1 MPDLKLACGI
11 ALLLLFGACSGTSGD
26 RPDDDNAVNVYNWAD
41 YVAPGVVEQFESETG
56 IKVNYDTYASSATID
71 VKLLTGNSGYD
82 VIIHSNLLASRLIEV
97 GVYQEIDEEQLPN
110 LDNLD
115 PEIMRQLDIYEAVR
129 GYNTPYHWGTTGFTW
144 NVEMVRERL
153 PDQPMDTAAILFDP
167 DIISKLADC
176 GVSFFDETS
185 SLLPVALAYLGL
197 DPNAV
202 DKESLTAVQHLL
214 LEVRPY
220 VRYFSNDKYLS
231 DIPNEELCV
240 AMAWSGDYANA
251 LQRSKEA
258 GIDIN
263 LAYSVPKEGAGLWV
277 DGIYIPADAPHVEN
291 AHVFMNFL
299 MREDI
304 AFRNADYSNYATPN
318 AAAMAL
324 LNEESRNNPAI
335 YPDEETW
342 RRTFR
347 VDPHGPMDERARTR
361 VLSRV
366 KSGL

>member
-1 MPDLKLACGI
+1 VTKLIRIFASATLFFIAACG
-11 ALLLLFGACSGTSGD
+11 GD
-26 RPDDDNAVNVYNWAD
+26 SNSSSNGENVVNIYNWAD
-41 YVAPGVVEQFESETG
+41 YIAPGVVEQFESETG
-56 IKVNYDTYASSATID
+56 IKVNYDTYASSSMID

-82 VIIHSNLLASRLIEV
+82 VIIHSNLLASRLIDV
-97 GVYQEIDEEQLPN
+97 GVYQKIDPEQLPN
-110 LDNLD
+110 LKNLD
-115 PEIMRQLDIYEAVR
+115 AETMHQLDVYESVR

-167 DIISKLADC
+167 DIVSKLADC
-176 GVSFFDETS
+176 GVSFFDETT
-185 SLLPVALAYLGL
+185 SLLPIAFAYLGL

-202 DKESLTAVQHLL
+202 DEESLSAVQEML

-231 DIPNEELCV
+231 DIPNKELCV

-258 GIDIN
+258 GIEIE
-263 LAYSVPKEGAGLWV
+263 LAYSVPKEGGGLWI
-277 DGIYIPADAPHVEN
+277 DGIFIPTDASHVKN
-291 AHVFMNFL
+291 AHIFMNFL

-304 AFRNADYSNYATPN
+304 AFENADYSNYATPN
-318 AAAMAL
+318 AAAIAL
-324 LNEESRNNPAI
+324 LSEESRNNPAI

-347 VDPHGPMDERARTR
+347 VDPLGPMEERARTR
-361 VLSRV
+361 VLARV

>member
-1 MPDLKLACGI
+1 VTKLIQIIASATLFVVAACG
-11 ALLLLFGACSGTSGD
+11 GD
-26 RPDDDNAVNVYNWAD
+26 SNSATNGENVVNVYNWAD
-41 YVAPGVVEQFESETG
+41 AVAPGVIEQFESETG
-56 IKVNYDTYASSATID
+56 IKVNYDTYASSSMID

-82 VIIHSNLLASRLIEV
+82 VIIHSNLLASRLIDV
-97 GVYQEIDEEQLPN
+97 GVYQKIDPEQLPKLKN
-110 LDNLD
+110 LDA
-115 PEIMRQLDIYEAVR
+115 ETMHQLDVYESVR

-167 DIISKLADC
+167 DIVSKLADC
-176 GVSFFDETS
+176 GVSFFDETT
-185 SLLPVALAYLGL
+185 SLLPIAFAYLGL
-197 DPNAV
+197 DPNAI
-202 DKESLTAVQHLL
+202 DEESLAAVQEML

-231 DIPNEELCV
+231 DIPNKELCV

-258 GIDIN
+258 GIEIE
-263 LAYSVPKEGAGLWV
+263 LAYSVPKEGGGLWI
-277 DGIYIPADAPHVEN
+277 DGIFIPTDASHVKN
-291 AHVFMNFL
+291 AHIFMNFL

-304 AFRNADYSNYATPN
+304 AFENANYSNYATPN

-324 LNEESRNNPAI
+324 LSEETRNNPAI

-347 VDPHGPMDERARTR
+347 VDPLGPMEERARTR
-361 VLSRV
+361 VLARV

>member
-1 MPDLKLACGI
+1 VTKLIRIFASATLFLVAACG
-11 ALLLLFGACSGTSGD
+11 GD
-26 RPDDDNAVNVYNWAD
+26 SNNATGSENLVNVYNWAD
-41 YVAPGVVEQFESETG
+41 YIAPGVVEQFESETG
-56 IKVNYDTYASSATID
+56 IKVNYDTYATTAMID

-82 VIIHSNLLASRLIEV
+82 VIIHSNLLASRLIDV
-97 GVYQEIDEEQLPN
+97 GVYQKIDPEQLPN
-110 LDNLD
+110 LENLD
-115 PEIMRQLDIYEAVR
+115 AETMRQLDVYESVR

-167 DIISKLADC
+167 DIVSKLADC
-176 GVSFFDETS
+176 GVSFFDETT
-185 SLLPVALAYLGL
+185 SLLPLAFSYLGL
-197 DPNAV
+197 DPNTV
-202 DKESLTAVQHLL
+202 DEESLAAVQEML

-231 DIPNEELCV
+231 DIPNKELCV

-258 GIDIN
+258 GIDIE
-263 LAYSVPKEGAGLWV
+263 LAYAVPKEGAGLWI
-277 DGIYIPADAPHVEN
+277 DGIFIPADAPHVKN
-291 AHVFMNFL
+291 AHIFMNFL

-324 LNEESRNNPAI
+324 LSEESRNNPAI

-347 VDPHGPMDERARTR
+347 VDPLGPMEERARTR
-361 VLSRV
+361 VLARV

>member
-1 MPDLKLACGI
+1 MRKLIRFIASTTLLLVAACGHDFDS
-11 ALLLLFGACSGTSGD
+11 ATDSEKL
-26 RPDDDNAVNVYNWAD
+26 VNVYNWAD
-41 YVAPGVVEQFESETG
+41 YIAPGVIEQFESETG
-56 IKVNYDTYASSATID
+56 IRVNYDTYATAATVD

-82 VIIHSNLLASRLIEV
+82 VIIHSNLLASRLIDV
-97 GVYQEIDEEQLPN
+97 GVYQKVDPEQLPN
-110 LDNLD
+110 LKNLD
-115 PEIMRQLDIYEAVR
+115 AETMRQIDIYESVR

-167 DIISKLADC
+167 DIVSKLADC
-176 GVSFFDETS
+176 GVSFFDSTT
-185 SLLPVALAYLGL
+185 SLLPMALSYLGL

-202 DKESLTAVQHLL
+202 DDESLAAVQEML

-220 VRYFSNDKYLS
+220 VRYFSNDKFLS
-231 DIPNEELCV
+231 DIPNKELCV

-251 LQRSKEA
+251 LLRSKEA
-258 GIDIN
+258 GIEIE
-263 LAYSVPKEGAGLWV
+263 LEYTVPKEGGGLWI
-277 DGIYIPADAPHVEN
+277 DGIFIPADAPHVQN

-304 AFRNADYSNYATPN
+304 AFENAEDSNYATPN

-324 LNEESRNNPAI
+324 LSKESRNNPAI

-342 RRTFR
+342 SRTFR
-347 VDPHGPMDERARTR
+347 VDPHGPMEDRALTR
-361 VLSRV
+361 VLARV